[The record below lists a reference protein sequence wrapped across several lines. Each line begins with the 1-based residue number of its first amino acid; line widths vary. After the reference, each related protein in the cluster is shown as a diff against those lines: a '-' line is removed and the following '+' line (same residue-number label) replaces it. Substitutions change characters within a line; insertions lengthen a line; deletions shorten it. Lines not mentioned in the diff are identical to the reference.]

1 MYNMDNEEIKYH
13 EIISKNIKKLRT
25 SAKYSQEEM
34 AEKLSCSREFISRVE
49 NRKEKISLNND
60 KANID
65 KIKKVKKILKNIN
78 KDVLTEEDIAELIKK
93 IEVYENC
100 IHIYYNFKNMET
112 DIIPV

>member
-1 MYNMDNEEIKYH
+1 MKDYKIVFMKNFIKQNTK
-13 EIISKNIKKLRT
+13 ELT
-25 SAKYSQEEM
+25 
-34 AEKLSCSREFISRVE
+34 E
-49 NRKEKISLNND
+49 NRNNLNSLINELEEEKISLNND

-78 KDVLTEEDIAELIKK
+78 KDILTEEDISELIKK

-100 IHIYYNFKNMET
+100 IHIYYNFQNMNT